1 MVARAYHH
9 YHHHLH
15 LQIPHRRSRTLS
27 PHSSPNPFSLGCLL
41 HTHNHP
47 TLTNVTPTN
56 RFFSCNSSH
65 DQQNPNRETPT
76 YNQVFSRR
84 MAMAGLNPL
93 HRIALGVSGGPDS
106 VALCVLAAA
115 WKADAGIGRNESDGC
130 IDGLLG
136 IVVDHGLRSESKDE
150 AFCVS
155 DRVSKMGIKCQVA
168 HCDWPGGRPKL
179 GHVQEAAREMRYQ
192 IFQNVCME
200 NQIGVLLVAHHA
212 DDQSE
217 LFILRLSRNSG
228 VIGLAGMAFT
238 SQLFPMSM
246 TYDGEELRN
255 HGILL
260 VRPLLEFSKDDM
272 YKICQG
278 AKQEWVEDPTNKS
291 LLFARNRIRTSLSN
305 ISPIIKSELQ
315 RIISACQKSRSV
327 IDKACLSLIKQCV
340 TINNHGFAVI
350 DLLELDPLN
359 VQDVCLSKFI
369 TLVLQFISQRHRPVR
384 GRTSKLLLDYMRNLP
399 CKTAL
404 TAAGCYLCAVPKSK
418 GTKVLVCCSPYS
430 PLLLR
435 KVSSHKNNSKD
446 QNHQLQMAGGEKNLD
461 MATIVEQI
469 ILDGKSQTDCFISY
483 ASDVPFLEVKS
494 SESILNEGKR
504 RGILSEPTFQYVLS
518 LQKEEAK
525 QFHTKTEDL
534 PEADSCQETRSATT
548 LSELI
553 HPEVL
558 YHFMNRFIVTWK
570 FQMGIAENITIPSN
584 EISFKDALKGT
595 NHNYFCSSCVVG
607 QDNVAVVR
615 HMIDADWLYLANL
628 STGLSLGHCQEKCM
642 PSSPKVENREKTTS
656 CSDYAKLSAQRA
668 LRALKFI
675 PLAARRSLPVLVNS
689 RGLLLSIPSVCF
701 EYCPYLS
708 VSAVLKPRVPLGGGH
723 SSFI

>member
-1 MVARAYHH
+1 MGARAYHH

-15 LQIPHRRSRTLS
+15 LQIPHRTLF
-27 PHSSPNPFSLGCLL
+27 PHSSPNPFSLRFLL

-47 TLTNVTPTN
+47 TTLTTLTPTI
-56 RFFSCNSSH
+56 RLFSRISSH
-65 DQQNPNRETPT
+65 DQQNPSPETPA
-76 YNQVFSRR
+76 YKQVFSRR
-84 MAMAGLNPL
+84 MAMAGLNPR
-93 HRIALGVSGGPDS
+93 HRIAMGVSGGPDS

-115 WKADAGIGRNESDGC
+115 WKADAGIGSNESDGC

-136 IVVDHGLRSESKDE
+136 IVVDHGLRLESKYE

-155 DRVSKMGIKCQVA
+155 DRVSKMGIKCKVE
-168 HCDWPGGRPKL
+168 HCDWSGGRPKL

-228 VIGLAGMAFT
+228 VIGLAGMPFT
-238 SQLFPMSM
+238 SQLFPMSV
-246 TYDGEELRN
+246 TYDVEELSN

-260 VRPLLEFSKDDM
+260 VRPLLEFSKEDM
-272 YKICQG
+272 YKICQVD
-278 AKQEWVEDPTNKS
+278 KQVWVEDPTNKS

-305 ISPIIKSELQ
+305 ISSPIIKSELLG
-315 RIISACQKSRSV
+315 IISACQKARSV
-327 IDKACLSLIKQCV
+327 IDKACLCLIKRCV
-340 TINNHGFAVI
+340 TINNHGYAVI

-359 VQDVCLSKFI
+359 VQDLCLSKFI
-369 TLVLQFISQRHRPVR
+369 ALVLQFISQRHRPVR

-399 CKTAL
+399 CKVHLTSSFWNLFLLFELTVALFHCSYCSWLLSLCSSQDLNHRLQTA
-404 TAAGCYLCAVPKSK
+404 C
-418 GTKVLVCCSPYS
+418 
-430 PLLLR
+430 
-435 KVSSHKNNSKD
+435 
-446 QNHQLQMAGGEKNLD
+446 GEKNLD
-461 MATIVEQI
+461 MATVIEQI
-469 ILDGKSQTDCFISY
+469 ILDGKSQSESFVPN
-483 ASDVPFLEVKS
+483 ASDVPFLDVKS
-494 SESILNEGKR
+494 SESVLNEGKR
-504 RGILSEPTFQYVLS
+504 CGILSEPTYQYILS
-518 LQKEEAK
+518 LQKEEARE
-525 QFHTKTEDL
+525 FHTKTEDP
-534 PEADSCQETRSATT
+534 PEDDRCQETRSATT

-553 HPEVL
+553 HSEVL
-558 YHFMNRFIVTWK
+558 YHFMNRFVVTWK
-570 FQMGIAENITIPSN
+570 FQKGIAEYITLPSN

-595 NHNYFCSSCVVG
+595 NQNCFCSSCVVG

-642 PSSPKVENREKTTS
+642 PSSPKVKNREKTTS

-689 RGLLLSIPSVCF
+689 QGLLLSIPSVCF
-701 EYCPYLS
+701 EFCPYLS
-708 VSAVLKPRVPLGGGH
+708 VSAVFKARVPLGGGH

>member
-1 MVARAYHH
+1 MGARAYHH

-15 LQIPHRRSRTLS
+15 LQIPHRTLF
-27 PHSSPNPFSLGCLL
+27 PHSSPNPFSLRFLL

-47 TLTNVTPTN
+47 TTLTTLTPTI
-56 RFFSCNSSH
+56 RLFSRISSH
-65 DQQNPNRETPT
+65 DQQNPSPETPT
-76 YNQVFSRR
+76 YKEVFSRR
-84 MAMAGLNPL
+84 MAMAGLNPR
-93 HRIALGVSGGPDS
+93 HRIAMGVSGGPDS

-115 WKADAGIGRNESDGC
+115 WKADAGIGSNESDGC

-136 IVVDHGLRSESKDE
+136 IVVDHGLRLESKYE

-155 DRVSKMGIKCQVA
+155 DRVSKMGIKCKVE
-168 HCDWPGGRPKL
+168 HCDWSGGRPKL

-228 VIGLAGMAFT
+228 VIGLAGMPFT
-238 SQLFPMSM
+238 SQLFPMSV
-246 TYDGEELRN
+246 TYDVEELSN

-260 VRPLLEFSKDDM
+260 VRPLLEFSKEDM
-272 YKICQG
+272 YKICQVD
-278 AKQEWVEDPTNKS
+278 KQVWVEDPTNKS

-305 ISPIIKSELQ
+305 ISSPIIKSELLG
-315 RIISACQKSRSV
+315 IISACQKARSV
-327 IDKACLSLIKQCV
+327 IDKACLCLIKQCV
-340 TINNHGFAVI
+340 TINSVTFAVI
-350 DLLELDPLN
+350 CLIITRSSERSDL
-359 VQDVCLSKFI
+359 CLSKFI
-369 TLVLQFISQRHRPVR
+369 ALVLQFISQRHRPVR

-399 CKTAL
+399 CKVNLTSSFWNLFLLFELTVALFQILCYIVGLPLVIIWFSTIRGTLSIATTRHLNLFVRNMSITNHPGCTPPFLPSSLNSIVSKLTLSFTLSTSTHRSLQSLLNVEYIFFLCNADAACQVQCGCDKTAL
-404 TAAGCYLCAVPKSK
+404 TAAGCYLCAVP
-418 GTKVLVCCSPYS
+418 
-430 PLLLR
+430 
-435 KVSSHKNNSKD
+435 N
-446 QNHQLQMAGGEKNLD
+446 LQ
-461 MATIVEQI
+461 
-469 ILDGKSQTDCFISY
+469 S
-483 ASDVPFLEVKS
+483 
-494 SESILNEGKR
+494 
-504 RGILSEPTFQYVLS
+504 LS
-518 LQKEEAK
+518 
-525 QFHTKTEDL
+525 
-534 PEADSCQETRSATT
+534 
-548 LSELI
+548 
-553 HPEVL
+553 
-558 YHFMNRFIVTWK
+558 YHFMNRFVVTWK
-570 FQMGIAENITIPSN
+570 FQKGIAEYITLPSN

-595 NHNYFCSSCVVG
+595 NQNCFCSSCVVG

-642 PSSPKVENREKTTS
+642 PSSPKVKTREKTNS

-689 RGLLLSIPSVCF
+689 QGLLLSIPSVCF

-708 VSAVLKPRVPLGGGH
+708 VSAVFKPRVPLGGGH